1 MMGDDG
7 AGPYLYQLLSEN
19 PLPNWTALDGGS
31 APENVAHIVRD
42 MKPDLLLIFDAADM
56 ELAPGKIRII
66 EKESIAE
73 MFFMSTHN
81 MPLNYLIEQLEQD
94 IKQIVLDLC
103 ALSDEQEWFEFKEN
117 WYEENGIGEYIS
129 SMSNVAALLGKEN
142 AYLVWGVNND
152 THEFTGTTF
161 TYHRDVKNE
170 PLEHYLARNVVP
182 DIGFY
187 FKELTI
193 KSKKV
198 VVLVIPAA
206 KQVPTAFNG
215 VRYLRIGSSKVNLNK
230 YPERESQL
238 FDILRNGFPTME
250 SEEAYDQEL
259 SFRKLFLYYEDKGIV
274 LKNSTFEKNLG
285 LRNKDGKYNM
295 LAQLLSDDSQI
306 PIRVS
311 IFRGKDKASQLY
323 SVREFGNN
331 CLLYSLDKVLEYGD
345 VLNIPQADEKN
356 RVVQRKEVPLF
367 NQDAF
372 REAMI
377 NAFVHNSWI
386 DGNAP
391 MITVYSDRIEI
402 LSRGTL
408 APKQTLNGF
417 YLGVSVPVNR
427 KLSDIFLQLHISE
440 RSGRGVPQITSVYGR
455 EAFEFRDNSIVVT
468 IPFDIMKAE
477 TDEVIEDNEKKLND
491 TQQKILAEMRK
502 NSQITQPQ
510 LMEILNIGK
519 TAVQKNITYL
529 RENGYIK
536 REGANKNGIWKVLK

>member
-1 MMGDDG
+1 MQNLEM
-7 AGPYLYQLLSEN
+7 
-19 PLPNWTALDGGS
+19 
-31 APENVAHIVRD
+31 IV
-42 MKPDLLLIFDAADM
+42 K
-56 ELAPGKIRII
+56 ELTEYAT
-66 EKESIAE
+66 EE
-73 MFFMSTHN
+73 
-81 MPLNYLIEQLEQD
+81 
-94 IKQIVLDLC
+94 
-103 ALSDEQEWFEFKEN
+103 EWFEFKEN

-417 YLGVSVPVNR
+417 YFGVSVPVNR